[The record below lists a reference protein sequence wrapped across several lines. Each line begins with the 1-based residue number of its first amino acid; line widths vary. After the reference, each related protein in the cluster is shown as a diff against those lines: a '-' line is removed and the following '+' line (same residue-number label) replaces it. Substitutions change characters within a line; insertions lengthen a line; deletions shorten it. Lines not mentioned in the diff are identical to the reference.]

1 MQQNA
6 TAAVAFCCE
15 PRWSSGLYSAS
26 LDPLA
31 GFKGGRF
38 VALRGGDRKEGE
50 AGEVMLTLMRSV
62 ASLSAAAVWNLS
74 GPGLLA

>member
-6 TAAVAFCCE
+6 TAAVALCCE

-26 LDPLA
+26 PDPLA

-38 VALRGGDRKEGE
+38 VALRGGDREEGRRGDVDSD
-50 AGEVMLTLMRSV
+50 AIRSV
-62 ASLSAAAVWNLS
+62 ASLSAAAAWNLS
-74 GPGLLA
+74 CPGLLA

>member
-1 MQQNA
+1 M
-6 TAAVAFCCE
+6 
-15 PRWSSGLYSAS
+15 
-26 LDPLA
+26 
-31 GFKGGRF
+31 
-38 VALRGGDRKEGE
+38 ALRGGDRKEGE

>member
-15 PRWSSGLYSAS
+15 PRWSSVLYSAS
-26 LDPLA
+26 PDPLA
-31 GFKGGRF
+31 SF
-38 VALRGGDRKEGE
+38 LRGSLRGVEGRRQE
-50 AGEVMLTLMRSV
+50 GRGGEVMLTLMRSV
-62 ASLSAAAVWNLS
+62 ASLSAAAASNLS